1 MEKEEQYIYD
11 RYGKQNLFTVPDGY
25 FDSLRTGLMQHA
37 TTTTTTKAIPLW
49 KRWRGY
55 VAAACLVGVVTVGLA
70 TYWGLKTTDVADTHV
85 AVDGYAMVDDDFSD
99 DEYADYTML
108 DNDDIYSFLANN

>member
-11 RYGKQNLFTVPDGY
+11 RYGKQNPFTVPDGY

-37 TTTTTTKAIPLW
+37 TTATKTIPFW

-55 VAAACLVGVVTVGLA
+55 VAAACLVGVVTVGFA
-70 TYWGLKTTDVADTHV
+70 TYWSLKTTDVADTHV
-85 AVDGYAMVDDDFSD
+85 AVAGYAAGDDDFSD

>member
-11 RYGKQNLFTVPDGY
+11 RYGKQNPFTVPDGY

-37 TTTTTTKAIPLW
+37 TTTTKAIPLW

-70 TYWGLKTTDVADTHV
+70 TYWGLKRQTLPIHMWLLPNMLRSMMTSLMMNMPIIQCSIMTI
-85 AVDGYAMVDDDFSD
+85 
-99 DEYADYTML
+99 YTR
-108 DNDDIYSFLANN
+108 F

>member
-85 AVDGYAMVDDDFSD
+85 AVDGYATVDDDFSD

>member
-25 FDSLRTGLMQHA
+25 FDSLRTELMQHA
-37 TTTTTTKAIPLW
+37 TTTTKAIPLW

-55 VAAACLVGVVTVGLA
+55 VAAACLVGVVIVGLA

-85 AVDGYAMVDDDFSD
+85 AVAGYATSMMTSL
-99 DEYADYTML
+99 TM
-108 DNDDIYSFLANN
+108 NTPIIQCSIMTIYIRF

>member
-11 RYGKQNLFTVPDGY
+11 CYGKQNPFTVPDGY

-55 VAAACLVGVVTVGLA
+55 VAAACLVGVVIVGLA

-85 AVDGYAMVDDDFSD
+85 AVAGYATVDDASL
-99 DEYADYTML
+99 TM
-108 DNDDIYSFLANN
+108 NMPIIQCSIMTIYIRF

>member
-11 RYGKQNLFTVPDGY
+11 RYGKQNPFTVPDGY

-37 TTTTTTKAIPLW
+37 TTATKAIPFW

-55 VAAACLVGVVTVGLA
+55 VAAACLAGVVTIGLA
-70 TYWGLKTTDVADTHV
+70 TYLSLKTTDVADTHV
-85 AVDGYAMVDDDFSD
+85 AVAGYAAVDDDFSD

>member
-11 RYGKQNLFTVPDGY
+11 RYGKQNPFTVPDGY

-37 TTTTTTKAIPLW
+37 TTTTKAIPLW

-55 VAAACLVGVVTVGLA
+55 VAAACLVGVVIVGLA

-85 AVDGYAMVDDDFSD
+85 AVAGYSRVDDDFSYV
-99 DEYADYTML
+99 EYADYTML
-108 DNDDIYSFLANN
+108 VNDDIYSFLANN

>member
-11 RYGKQNLFTVPDGY
+11 CYGKQNPFTVPDGY

-55 VAAACLVGVVTVGLA
+55 VAAACLVGVVIVGLA

-85 AVDGYAMVDDDFSD
+85 AVAGYATVDDDFSD

-108 DNDDIYSFLANN
+108 DNDDIYSFLTNN

>member
-1 MEKEEQYIYD
+1 MEKEGQYIYD
-11 RYGKQNLFTVPDGY
+11 RYGKQNPFTVPDGY

-37 TTTTTTKAIPLW
+37 TTATKTIPFW

-55 VAAACLVGVVTVGLA
+55 VAAACLVGVVTVGFA
-70 TYWGLKTTDVADTHV
+70 TYWSLKTTDVADTHV
-85 AVDGYAMVDDDFSD
+85 AVAGYAAVDDDFSD

>member
-49 KRWRGY
+49 KRW
-55 VAAACLVGVVTVGLA
+55 
-70 TYWGLKTTDVADTHV
+70 
-85 AVDGYAMVDDDFSD
+85 
-99 DEYADYTML
+99 
-108 DNDDIYSFLANN
+108 